1 MMNSPKMEKPLDRF
15 RLDSRVA
22 LVTGAAG
29 HLGKALTESLC
40 EAGAR
45 VALIGRNEKKLLE
58 LQARLQTQ
66 GHQARI
72 FSLDITDEQAVTG
85 MLETIRGDWGRLD
98 IIVNNAY
105 SGGAATVQSDT
116 VANFDSAYHLTVST
130 PFRLVQLALPLLEA
144 AGTANPGGAA
154 IINIASMYG
163 TVSPDPAIYGTSG
176 QNNPPHYGAAKAGL
190 LQLTRYLACHLAPA
204 NIRVNALSP
213 GPFPN
218 PAGLKD
224 QEAFHRELCRKNPM
238 GRTGKPEELGGAV
251 VFLASDA
258 ASYITGANI
267 PVDGGWTAW

>member
-1 MMNSPKMEKPLDRF
+1 MMEKNQPIDRF
-15 RLDSRVA
+15 RIDGRVA

-29 HLGKALTESLC
+29 YLGKAMTESLC
-40 EAGAR
+40 AAGAK
-45 VALIGRNEKKLLE
+45 VALVGRNPVKLAELHTW
-58 LQARLQTQ
+58 LQAQGYQTMVY
-66 GHQARI
+66 
-72 FSLDITDEQAVTG
+72 SLDISDEDALAR
-85 MLETIRGDWGRLD
+85 MLENIREKWGKLD

-105 SGGAATVQSDT
+105 NACAATVNNDT
-116 VANFDSAYHLTVST
+116 VSNFDSAYALAVSK
-130 PFRLVQLALPLLEA
+130 PFRLIQMALPLLEE
-144 AGTANPGGAA
+144 AGKANPGGAA

-163 TVSPDPAIYGTSG
+163 LVSPNPSIYGESG

-190 LQLTRYLACHLAPA
+190 IQLTRYLACHLAPA

-218 PAGLKD
+218 PAGL
-224 QEAFHRELCRKNPM
+224 QGQGAFYQSLCRKNPM
-238 GRTGKPEELGGAV
+238 GRVGKPEELGGAV